1 MKKKIVIVDDDEVI
15 GKYLKK
21 FLENNGYTTNIA
33 DDGKKGIDLI
43 KKEKPDLILL
53 DVMMETLYSGFE
65 VYRKLKLDSDLKTI
79 PIIGISGMSDEI
91 DVRFDPARD
100 AEYFSPDEFLEKPV
114 DKELLLKKIDKLI
127 KTL

>member
-127 KTL
+127 KKA